1 MITIK
6 TESEI
11 ERMRV
16 SGKLTG
22 NVLELLGKS
31 IRAGMTTAELD
42 RIAYDYIKS
51 VGGEPSFL
59 NYEGY
64 PASTCISIDE
74 NVVHGI
80 PSDEVYVKEGQIV
93 SVDVGVKFNGYHG
106 DAARTFLVGEVSPE
120 KKKLVEVTRE
130 CFFKAVE
137 HLRAGTPLGDIGY
150 YVQSH
155 AEANGYGVERALVGH
170 GIGTE
175 MHEDPSVPNYGRKGT
190 GIRLRSGMCIA
201 IEPMINMGTWQVKF
215 LNDGWGVVTADGK
228 PSAHYENT
236 VVITDDG
243 AEILTL

>member
-22 NVLELLGKS
+22 NVLELLEKS

-74 NVVHGI
+74 KVVHGI

-106 DAARTFLVGEVSPE
+106 DAARTFLVGEVAPE

-130 CFFKAVE
+130 CFFKAFE
-137 HLRAGTPLGDIGY
+137 HLRSGMPLGDIGY

-155 AEANGYGVERALVGH
+155 AEANGYGVVRALVGH

>member
-51 VGGEPSFL
+51 AGAEPSFL

-74 NVVHGI
+74 RVVHGI
-80 PSDEVYVKEGQIV
+80 PSDEVFIKEGQIV
-93 SVDVGVKFNGYHG
+93 SVDVGVKYDGYHG

-120 KKKLVEVTRE
+120 KKKLVDVTRE

-155 AEANGYGVERALVGH
+155 AEANGYGVVRALVGH

-190 GIRLRSGMCIA
+190 GIRLKSGMVIA

-215 LNDGWGVVTADGK
+215 LNDGWGVITADGK

-236 VVITDDG
+236 VVIKDDG
-243 AEILTL
+243 VEILTL